1 MNVIDL
7 FAGAGG
13 LSEGFRQEGFNILAH
28 VEMDKHASFTLKT
41 REAYYYLKDHKQLDI
56 YENYLL
62 KNLSRDELY
71 CHIPRK
77 ILNKV
82 INQEIT
88 DDSIEGIFD
97 KIDSLLNGKSVDLII
112 GGPPCQAYSVA
123 GRSRD
128 PQRMKGDPRNYLY
141 RQYIRFLTKYNP
153 NYFVFENVVGLLS
166 AQKGAIFAEIK
177 QEMNKAGYEIDY
189 RVLNSKDFGVIQS
202 RKRVIII
209 GWKSDISFNYPSF
222 FNKIYSDTISDLFED
237 LPTLNAGDSV
247 GPGNK
252 YISIPSNY
260 TRQNNIRTSD
270 WNLLTQHE
278 ARPNR
283 ELDLEIYRYCVNIW
297 NKEKRKVKYNELP
310 ENLKTHKNTKTFLDR
325 FNVIPYEGIS
335 HTIVAHISKDGHYY
349 IHPDIKQNRSIT
361 IREAARIQSF
371 PDDYYFESNRT
382 AAFKQIGNSV
392 PPLMARKIARK
403 LKSEIDLETANR
415 RIYSV

>member
-13 LSEGFRQEGFNILAH
+13 LSEGFRQKGFNILAH
-28 VEMDKHASFTLKT
+28 VEMDKHASLTLKT
-41 REAYYYLKDHKQLDI
+41 REVYYYLKEHQKLDV

-62 KNLSRDELY
+62 KKINREELY
-71 CHIPRK
+71 SQIPPNV
-77 ILNKV
+77 LDKV

-97 KIDSLLNGKSVDLII
+97 EIDSQIKGKQIDLVI
-112 GGPPCQAYSVA
+112 GGPPCQAYSLA

-128 PQRMKGDPRNYLY
+128 PLRMEGDPRNYLF

-153 NYFVFENVVGLLS
+153 NYFVFENVVGMLS
-166 AQKGAIFAEIK
+166 AKKGAIFVEIK

-189 RVLNSKDFGVIQS
+189 RVLNSKDFGVLQS

-209 GWKSDISFNYPSF
+209 GWKSNVSFKYPNFLIESQS
-222 FNKIYSDTISDLFED
+222 NTIRDLFED
-237 LPTLNAGDSV
+237 LPTLKAGESV
-247 GPGNK
+247 EPGNYYRLK
-252 YISIPSNY
+252 PSCY
-260 TRQNNIRTSD
+260 TKESAIRTPD
-270 WNLLTQHE
+270 WHLLTQHE

-283 ELDLEIYRYCVNIW
+283 DSDLAIYHYYVDIW

-310 ENLKTHKNTKTFLDR
+310 KNLITHKNTRTFLDR
-325 FNVIPYEGIS
+325 FNVIPYESIS

-349 IHPDIKQNRSIT
+349 IHPDINQNRSISV
-361 IREAARIQSF
+361 REAARIQSF

-392 PPLMARKIARK
+392 PPLMARKIAQK
-403 LKSEIDLETANR
+403 LADEIILID
-415 RIYSV
+415 